1 MAPGAHS
8 QRLGRIAL
16 LLGKPLDPAV
26 RKAVLDGISRVKK
39 TGKAAGV
46 LSGDRSMAQECL
58 AAGALVVGVGADTTL
73 QVNAAKALTES
84 FRKERVLESFGTP
97 SGSIY

>member
-8 QRLGRIAL
+8 QRLGRTAL

-46 LSGDRSMAQECL
+46 LSRDRSMAQECL

-73 QVNAAKALTES
+73 LVNAAKALAES
-84 FRKERVLESFGTP
+84 FRNERVLESFGTP